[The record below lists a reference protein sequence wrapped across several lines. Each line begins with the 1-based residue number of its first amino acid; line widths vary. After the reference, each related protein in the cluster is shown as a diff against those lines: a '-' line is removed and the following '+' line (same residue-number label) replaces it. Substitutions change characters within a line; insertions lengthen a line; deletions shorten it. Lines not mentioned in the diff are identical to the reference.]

1 MKLFLLLISLL
12 SGGVLL
18 HASTTPESNSTEMIQ
33 ADSVNEKNMTELP
46 KKQHIVSRMQH
57 IQAEI
62 DQIDSDILEKSV
74 LTKIYSNYNMFQEL
88 QKQHSVMEKDISKL
102 QETKRL
108 NFAQKEELEQLIQ
121 QRNTLEGKL
130 TLLAE
135 YEKDPFKKF
144 LEPPK
149 IEEVPSVGNP
159 FAIIGAISYQ
169 DKLISN
175 QDEYLGR
182 FEKLEDIMDK
192 LEDKEQMVEKL
203 YTLSG
208 GEEKYQTLLYDIR
221 EEIKTFQSVM
231 EIFQTTLNVYTK
243 KVEEIKLELSR
254 TITEESKKTAYIGG
268 FLLFLLILLL
278 FVKYLVK
285 RYMSDMDRYY
295 TINKAINLTFFIF
308 VVLTLLFAY
317 IQNVSYLVTILGFA
331 SAGIAIAM
339 KDWFMS
345 VMGWFVIVIGGAIH
359 VGDRIRVVRDGVEY
373 VGDVV
378 DISLLRMTVH
388 EDVTLTTYLVNRR
401 AGRIVFVPN
410 NYIFTEMISNYS
422 HAGLKTVWDGIDFF
436 VTFDSDYK
444 KASTIAKETAKKYSK
459 GYTDITRK
467 QLNKLRSQY
476 HMKNTNV
483 EPRIFTLIEPYG
495 MKVSVWYLTNSF
507 ATLTLRSTISMEIIS
522 RIHDE
527 PDIHLAFPTQS
538 VYLDKDVRKPP
549 MPEEGQGGMPEAQE

>member
-74 LTKIYSNYNMFQEL
+74 LPKIYSNYNMFQEL

-345 VMGWFVIVIGGAIH
+345 VMGWFVIVIG
-359 VGDRIRVVRDGVEY
+359 
-373 VGDVV
+373 
-378 DISLLRMTVH
+378 
-388 EDVTLTTYLVNRR
+388 
-401 AGRIVFVPN
+401 
-410 NYIFTEMISNYS
+410 
-422 HAGLKTVWDGIDFF
+422 
-436 VTFDSDYK
+436 
-444 KASTIAKETAKKYSK
+444 
-459 GYTDITRK
+459 
-467 QLNKLRSQY
+467 
-476 HMKNTNV
+476 
-483 EPRIFTLIEPYG
+483 
-495 MKVSVWYLTNSF
+495 
-507 ATLTLRSTISMEIIS
+507 
-522 RIHDE
+522 
-527 PDIHLAFPTQS
+527 
-538 VYLDKDVRKPP
+538 
-549 MPEEGQGGMPEAQE
+549 